1 MTQPTDLMPVPAST
15 AEHVWTDL
23 DERCVH
29 TIRFLAVD
37 AVQKANSG
45 HPGMP
50 MGAATMAYV
59 LWSRFLKH
67 NPKNPGW
74 FNRDRFIL
82 SAGHGSMLLY
92 ALLHLT
98 GYDLPLEELQNFRQ
112 WGSRTP
118 GHPEYG
124 LTPGVE
130 ITTGPLG
137 QGFATGVGMA
147 MAERMLAARFNRPG
161 HPVIDHYTYGI
172 VSDGDLMEG
181 VSAEA
186 ASLAGHLGLG
196 KLIYLYDDNH
206 ISIDGSTDL
215 SFTEDVLAR
224 FAAYGW
230 HVQRVT
236 DGNDPAAIE
245 AAIRVAQAQGDQP
258 SLIAV
263 RTHIGYGSPNKQDS
277 AAAHGAPLGV
287 EEVRRTKERFNW
299 PLEPAFYIPENV
311 REAMGQTV
319 ERGQRWQQEWEA
331 ALTRYGERFPA
342 EAAELARWMA
352 GDLPADW
359 DADLPTFPADGA
371 IAIRAASGQV
381 LNGLAARLPNLVG
394 GSADLTGSNNTHIQ
408 NGGTFQRDEPTGRNL
423 HFGVR
428 EHAMAAAL
436 NGMSLHGG
444 LFVYGGT
451 FLVFSDYM
459 RGAMRLSAL
468 MHQGVVYVLTHDS
481 IGLGEDG
488 PTHQPVEHLA
498 TLRAM
503 PNMTVIR
510 PADGNEVVEAWRLAL
525 QRRHGPTALILSRQK
540 LPILDREVMA
550 PAEGLRR
557 GAYVLMD
564 PPDGQTPQAILM
576 ASGSEVSLVVEAARQ
591 LAAEGVPVRV
601 VSFPSWELFAEQP
614 EAYRQSVLPD
624 DIPLRVAV
632 EAGSTLGWDR
642 WVGCR
647 GAILGLDRFG
657 ASAPGPTL
665 YQAFGF
671 TAERIVQIVKNL

>member
-1 MTQPTDLMPVPAST
+1 
-15 AEHVWTDL
+15 
-23 DERCVH
+23 
-29 TIRFLAVD
+29 
-37 AVQKANSG
+37 
-45 HPGMP
+45 
-50 MGAATMAYV
+50 
-59 LWSRFLKH
+59 
-67 NPKNPGW
+67 
-74 FNRDRFIL
+74 
-82 SAGHGSMLLY
+82 
-92 ALLHLT
+92 
-98 GYDLPLEELQNFRQ
+98 
-112 WGSRTP
+112 
-118 GHPEYG
+118 
-124 LTPGVE
+124 
-130 ITTGPLG
+130 
-137 QGFATGVGMA
+137 
-147 MAERMLAARFNRPG
+147 
-161 HPVIDHYTYGI
+161 
-172 VSDGDLMEG
+172 
-181 VSAEA
+181 
-186 ASLAGHLGLG
+186 
-196 KLIYLYDDNH
+196 
-206 ISIDGSTDL
+206 
-215 SFTEDVLAR
+215 
-224 FAAYGW
+224 
-230 HVQRVT
+230 
-236 DGNDPAAIE
+236 
-245 AAIRVAQAQGDQP
+245 
-258 SLIAV
+258 
-263 RTHIGYGSPNKQDS
+263 
-277 AAAHGAPLGV
+277 
-287 EEVRRTKERFNW
+287 
-299 PLEPAFYIPENV
+299 
-311 REAMGQTV
+311 
-319 ERGQRWQQEWEA
+319 
-331 ALTRYGERFPA
+331 
-342 EAAELARWMA
+342 
-352 GDLPADW
+352 
-359 DADLPTFPADGA
+359 
-371 IAIRAASGQV
+371 
-381 LNGLAARLPNLVG
+381 
-394 GSADLTGSNNTHIQ
+394 
-408 NGGTFQRDEPTGRNL
+408 TFQRDEPTGRNL